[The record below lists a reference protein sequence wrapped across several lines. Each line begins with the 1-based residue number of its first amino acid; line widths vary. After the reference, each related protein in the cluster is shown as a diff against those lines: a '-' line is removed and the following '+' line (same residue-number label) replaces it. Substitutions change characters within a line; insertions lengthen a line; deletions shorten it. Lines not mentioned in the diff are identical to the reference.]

1 MDLLLWFTIA
11 FFVIG
16 FVVLMVVRR
25 SMNQRVELLKNNPDL
40 EDGEQIAKP
49 VIWFIWGSVAW
60 GVVSMA
66 LVVTWFS
73 GSA

>member
-1 MDLLLWFTIA
+1 
-11 FFVIG
+11 
-16 FVVLMVVRR
+16 
-25 SMNQRVELLKNNPDL
+25 MNQRVELLKNNPDL

>member
-16 FVVLMVVRR
+16 LIVLMVIRKSIRNRMEFV
-25 SMNQRVELLKNNPDL
+25 KNNPDR
-40 EDGEQIAKP
+40 EGEAKP
-49 VIWFIWGSVAW
+49 VIWFIWAATAW

-66 LVVTWFS
+66 LIVTWFS
-73 GSA
+73 GVA

>member
-16 FVVLMVVRR
+16 LIILLVVSKKMRNRVRF
-25 SMNQRVELLKNNPDL
+25 LKSNPDV
-40 EDGEQIAKP
+40 EDGEKQAKP
-49 VIWFIWGSVAW
+49 VIWFIWAAVAW